1 MPELWGGHECTIT
14 DCGLGRYDQTRRCGH
29 FDRLEDL
36 QAFADLGL
44 KTLRY
49 PLLWEQ
55 VAPDSPEQR
64 DWTWTDRRF
73 GRLKDLGIRPIA
85 GLVHHGAGPA
95 YTSLLDPNFAEGLA
109 AHAGAAARRY
119 PWIDAWTPVNEPLTT
134 ARFACLY
141 GHWRPFERDERLF
154 WTALLNELDAV
165 KLSMQAVRQVNPA
178 AQLIQTEDMG
188 RTYSTPPVQAQ
199 AEHENTRRWMTWDL
213 LTGRVTR
220 DHPLFERIAALGLG
234 DRLLRFADDP
244 CPPDVIGVNHYLTS
258 DRFLD
263 HRLERYP
270 VERHG
275 GNGEIA
281 YADVEAVRV
290 MVPGPDLMEGALRQ
304 ACARYGLPVAVTEAH
319 NACTREEQMR
329 WLYEA
334 WTAAERLAAEGLP
347 VKAVTVWSLLGAYDW
362 NSLMTRWDGYYE
374 SGAFDLRGGCPRP
387 TAMADLIRRLAHGQ
401 PVDPIV
407 EMPGWWRRDVR
418 LKFAPVERETVQVEP
433 RRNVQGGSRRMKPL
447 LITGASGTL
456 GKAFAR
462 ACDLRGLD
470 YVLTDRTRLPLGDP
484 ERMAETLD
492 GLTPSAVINT
502 AGYVRV
508 DDAEAEEAACMASNF
523 EGAVR
528 LAQAC
533 GERDLPLVTFS
544 TDLVF
549 DGAAGRPYL
558 EDDPTGPL
566 NAYGRSKALAEQR
579 IAALGGKALVIRT
592 AAFFAAA
599 DRYNFA
605 AAVETEIAAGRDF
618 FAAEDVE
625 VSPTHVPDLVNAA
638 LDLLIDGETGVWHL
652 TNEGQASWAQF
663 ARDIARRRGLDAGK
677 VVGRSG
683 AEMNW
688 RAPRPRLSALASSRG
703 ALLPTLDEGI
713 ASYAMAMR
721 A

>member
-29 FDRLEDL
+29 HERLEDL
-36 QAFADLGL
+36 DAFADLGL

-55 VAPDSPEQR
+55 VSPDRPDQR
-64 DWTWTDRRF
+64 DWAWTDRRF
-73 GRLKDLGIRPIA
+73 GRLRELGVRPIA

-95 YTSLLDPNFAEGLA
+95 YTSLLDPDFATGLA
-109 AHAGAAARRY
+109 DHAAASAERY

-141 GHWRPFERDERLF
+141 GHWRPFKQEERLF
-154 WTALLNELDAV
+154 WTALLNELDGV
-165 KLSMQAVRQVNPA
+165 KLAMRAVRRVNPA
-178 AQLIQTEDMG
+178 AQLIQTEDLG
-188 RTYSTPPVQAQ
+188 RTYATPPLRDQC
-199 AEHENTRRWMTWDL
+199 EHDNARRWMTWDL
-213 LTGRVTR
+213 LCGRVTR
-220 DHPLFERIAALGLG
+220 EHPMFERLARLGLG
-234 DRLLRFADDP
+234 DRLRRFADEP

-270 VERHG
+270 AERHG
-275 GNGEIA
+275 GNGLVA
-281 YADVEAVRV
+281 YADVEAARV
-290 MVPGPDLMEGALRQ
+290 LVPGPDLMEGALRE
-304 ACARYGLPVAVTEAH
+304 ACARYDLPVAVTEAH
-319 NACTREEQMR
+319 NACTREEQLR
-329 WLYEA
+329 WIHEA
-334 WTAAERLAAEGLP
+334 WTCASRLESEGLP
-347 VKAVTVWSLLGAYDW
+347 VRAVTVWSLLGAYDW
-362 NSLMTRWDGYYE
+362 NSLMTRWEGYYE
-374 SGAFDLRGGCPRP
+374 TGAFDLRGGRLRR
-387 TAMADLIRRLAHGQ
+387 TAVADLIRRLIDGR
-401 PVDPIV
+401 PVDPLV

-418 LKFAPVERETVQVEP
+418 LTFPPVEREAVAIEP
-433 RRNVQGGSRRMKPL
+433 RKNVRTAGGHMRPL

-470 YVLTDRTRLPLGDP
+470 YVLTDRTRLPLCDADL
-484 ERMAETLD
+484 MAQAIDELA
-492 GLTPSAVINT
+492 PSAVINT

-528 LAQAC
+528 LAEAC
-533 GERDLPLVTFS
+533 RERELPFVTFS

-549 DGAAGRPYL
+549 DGEADRPYL
-558 EDDPTGPL
+558 EGDTTAPL
-566 NAYGRSKALAEQR
+566 NVYGRSKALAERR

-605 AAVETEIAAGRDF
+605 AAVENEIGAGRDF
-618 FAAEDVE
+618 FAAEDIE
-625 VSPTHVPDLVNAA
+625 VSPTHVPDLVNAS

-652 TNEGQASWAQF
+652 ANEGRVSWAQF
-663 ARDIARRRGLDAGK
+663 ARAIARRRGLDHRK
-677 VVGRSG
+677 VVGRAGS
-683 AEMNW
+683 EMNW
-688 RAPRPRLSALASSRG
+688 RAPRPRLSALASTRG

-713 ASYAMAMR
+713 ARYAMAMR